1 MESDKPSGRRKDQW
15 AVILGASSGFGGA
28 TAVELAQRGFHIFG
42 VHLDRK
48 NTLPNVEQI
57 VSKIK
62 GMKREAV
69 FFNVNAADPEKRRE
83 VLDSIETQLGNT
95 PESAKVHVLL

>member
-1 MESDKPSGRRKDQW
+1 
-15 AVILGASSGFGGA
+15 
-28 TAVELAQRGFHIFG
+28 
-42 VHLDRK
+42 HLDRK

-83 VLDSIETQLGNT
+83 VLDRIETQLGNT
-95 PESAKVHVLL
+95 PESAKVHVLLHSLAFGTLKPFIANSPEEVISQAQMEMTLDVMANSL